1 MMAKYYVFASELV
14 QYMKEIEAD
23 SQEQAEEIAQDLEWD
38 YGDAID
44 GQQFQI
50 DEINEA

>member
-1 MMAKYYVFASELV
+1 MTKYYVYASELV

-23 SQEQAEEIAQDLEWD
+23 SQEQADELAQDLEWD
-38 YGDAID
+38 YGDAVD

-50 DEINEA
+50 EEIREA

>member
-1 MMAKYYVFASELV
+1 MKYYVYASEIVHYL
-14 QYMKEIEAD
+14 KEIEAE
-23 SQEQAEEIAQDLEWD
+23 SQEQAEELAQGLEWD

-50 DEINEA
+50 EEISEA

>member
-1 MMAKYYVFASELV
+1 MMKYYVYASEIV
-14 QYMKEIEAD
+14 HYMKEIEAE
-23 SQEQAEEIAQDLEWD
+23 SQEQAEELSQGLEWD

-50 DEINEA
+50 EEISEA